1 MLTWVTKIKI
11 YLYHYHIRYNKIQYL
26 SNKWKLDYD
35 NKNMKIIN
43 ELLWNKLMYSIWI
56 CYVKDNNY

>member
-11 YLYHYHIRYNKIQYL
+11 NLYHYHIRYNKIQYL
-26 SNKWKLDYD
+26 SNQWKLDYD